1 LKGREE
7 WDMER
12 YSRQTLFAPI
22 GEEGQRKIRNK
33 HVLLIGVGAL
43 GTSLAEMLT
52 RAGIGKLTIIDRDYV
67 EESNLQRQQ
76 LFAEED
82 AKQRWPKAEAAKNR
96 LSSINKDVE
105 IQAIV
110 GEADSSL
117 LEKLAPDTDLILD
130 GTDNFETRFLIND
143 IAHKYTV
150 PWIFGACVGSF
161 GATYTILPGKTPCL
175 HCLIKKLPMKGQ
187 TCDTV
192 GIIAP
197 TVHMVTAYQAVES
210 LKILSENMEALRNTY
225 VTFDLWSNQSL
236 SLKADSMKDQACLTC
251 GEHPVYPFLS
261 QENQMKTAVLCGRDT
276 VQIRP
281 ANNMAFSLEQLVLQW
296 RSAGYEVSGNP
307 YLISVRKK
315 NNRMVLFKDGRAL
328 VHGTKDLMEAKK
340 LYHSF
345 IG

>member
-1 LKGREE
+1 MGI
-7 WDMER
+7 ER

-22 GEEGQRKIRNK
+22 GEEGQKKIRNK
-33 HVLLIGVGAL
+33 HALLIGVGAL

-52 RAGIGKLTIIDRDYV
+52 RAGIGRLTLIDRDYV

-76 LFAEED
+76 LFSEED
-82 AKQRWPKAEAAKNR
+82 ALQKWPKAEAARQR

-105 IQAIV
+105 IQAIT
-110 GEADSSL
+110 GEADFSL
-117 LEKLAPDTDLILD
+117 LEKLAPGTDLILD

-143 IAHKYTV
+143 IAHKFSI

-197 TVHMVTAYQAVES
+197 TVHMVTAYQAAES
-210 LKILSENMEALRNTY
+210 LKILSGSMEDLRNTY
-225 VTFDLWSNQSL
+225 VTFDLWSNQTL
-236 SLKADSMKDQACLTC
+236 SLKADSMKDPACLTC
-251 GEHPVYPFLS
+251 GENPVYPFLS
-261 QENQMKTAVLCGRDT
+261 DESKLKTAVLCGRDT

-281 ANNMAFSLEQLVLQW
+281 ASKMAISLEMLVLEW

-307 YLISVRKK
+307 YLISVKK
-315 NNRMVLFKDGRAL
+315 NNSRMVLFKDGRAL
-328 VHGTKDLMEAKK
+328 VHGTKEIMEAKK
-340 LYHSF
+340 LYHSLM
-345 IG
+345 G